1 MPLDLI
7 VVTNNIYKRKQKID
21 LVKVFNEEKIIEKKL
36 KIKKTNKFKYYFC
49 ECVLYRK
56 KQ

>member
-7 VVTNNIYKRKQKID
+7 VITNNIYTQKQKID
-21 LVKVFNEEKIIEKKL
+21 LVKIQNEK
-36 KIKKTNKFKYYFC
+36 KIKKEKRFIYYFC

-56 KQ
+56 

>member
-7 VVTNNIYKRKQKID
+7 VITNNIYTRKQKID
-21 LVKVFNEEKIIEKKL
+21 LVKIQDEKKR
-36 KIKKTNKFKYYFC
+36 KKEKRFRYYFC

-56 KQ
+56 K

>member
-7 VVTNNIYKRKQKID
+7 LITNNIYKRKQKID

-36 KIKKTNKFKYYFC
+36 KIKKTD
-49 ECVLYRK
+49 RK
-56 KQ
+56 STRLNSSHRR

>member
-7 VVTNNIYKRKQKID
+7 VITNNIYRKKQKLDVVKINNDEKMIEKNKKRKK
-21 LVKVFNEEKIIEKKL
+21 EKK
-36 KIKKTNKFKYYFC
+36 FRYYFC

-56 KQ
+56 K

>member
-7 VVTNNIYKRKQKID
+7 LITNNIYKRKQKID

-36 KIKKTNKFKYYFC
+36 KIKKTNKFQYYFC

>member
-7 VVTNNIYKRKQKID
+7 VITNNIYIKKQKID
-21 LVKVFNEEKIIEKKL
+21 VVKINNEEKLIEKK
-36 KIKKTNKFKYYFC
+36 KKRKEEKRFRYYFC

-56 KQ
+56 R

>member
-7 VVTNNIYKRKQKID
+7 VITNNIYTRKQKID
-21 LVKVFNEEKIIEKKL
+21 LVKIQDEK
-36 KIKKTNKFKYYFC
+36 KIKKKKRFRYYFC

-56 KQ
+56 